1 MFVISDRIAC
11 RTTPIFGL
19 IPKTESS
26 ADTLMAFVLNVT
38 YAMKT
43 SIAGIFFSLVL
54 TVLNTLFPIKQTR
67 YRVFKKVEV
76 SLQTLWYHIHTVQSE
91 DHDQKDVME
100 KLVSILEKL
109 DKKLGSEE
117 LEDNVEEL
125 KPKAS

>member
-1 MFVISDRIAC
+1 M
-11 RTTPIFGL
+11 
-19 IPKTESS
+19 
-26 ADTLMAFVLNVT
+26 
-38 YAMKT
+38 
-43 SIAGIFFSLVL
+43 
-54 TVLNTLFPIKQTR
+54 
-67 YRVFKKVEV
+67 EV